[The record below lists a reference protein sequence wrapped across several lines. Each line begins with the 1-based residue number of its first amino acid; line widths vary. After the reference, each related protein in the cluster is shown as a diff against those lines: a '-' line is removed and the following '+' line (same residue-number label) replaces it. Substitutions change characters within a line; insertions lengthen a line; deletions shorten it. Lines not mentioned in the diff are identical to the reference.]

1 MTRLSILDHHGVP
14 VVLVD
19 YRGITDPQ
27 DSLDLVKAST
37 ERLVAEPLG
46 SVRVLMSV
54 EGAAIAPEMFGA
66 LREGIE
72 RGRPHVKALA
82 IVGLTGFLKAAY
94 PMVQKALGVEM
105 PAFDTADQALDW
117 LAAQP

>member
-1 MTRLSILDHHGVP
+1 MSRLSVLDHHGIP

-27 DSLDLVKAST
+27 ESLALVRAST
-37 ERLVAEPLG
+37 ERLTQEPPG

-54 EGAAIAPEMFGA
+54 EGAAIAPEMLGA

-94 PMVQKALGVEM
+94 PMVQQALGVEM